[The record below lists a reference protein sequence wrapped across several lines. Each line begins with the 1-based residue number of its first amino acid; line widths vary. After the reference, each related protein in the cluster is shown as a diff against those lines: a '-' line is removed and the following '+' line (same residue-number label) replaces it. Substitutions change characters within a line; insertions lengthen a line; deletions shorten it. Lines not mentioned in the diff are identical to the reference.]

1 MWENRKRI
9 EFEKAKKYMEEAQEV
24 YMEAKQHYKK
34 TCREEALENEVFGE
48 IKKFIPERAFGFIS
62 YTMPGDEEPRELF
75 VHKAAFVDS
84 EGQHIEYDDE
94 QSKKLEGRKVSF
106 VVGWCRKK
114 SKERAEQVR
123 VLDEDEEW
131 RAGEQGGYWGDSED
145 SDPHLTQWLNAN
157 NSARGEECE
166 EGDADEEGDWG
177 EDEGNAEGEESDG
190 TSQNPNWF
198 PPPTARSSSNWF
210 LPPATPSSKTGFS
223 KGALGRGKGKGESDL
238 GKGGPPPPKR
248 QILTAEQAVKAAREE
263 LARSASS
270 SSSSSSSAPTPV
282 WFPPPPL
289 LRVQRL
295 EARMAERVKEIRDL
309 QNKVWAIK
317 ACTGLD

>member
-9 EFEKAKKYMEEAQEV
+9 EFEKAIKYMEEAQEV
-24 YMEAKQHYKK
+24 YMEAKQQYKK
-34 TCREEALENEVFGE
+34 TCEEEALENKEVGE
-48 IKKFIPERAFGFIS
+48 IKKWFPERAFGFIS
-62 YTMPGDEEPRELF
+62 YTKPGLLPGDEEPSDLF
-75 VHKAAFVDS
+75 VHKAAFVPPLD
-84 EGQHIEYDDE
+84 EE

-145 SDPHLTQWLNAN
+145 SDPHLTEWLNAN

-198 PPPTARSSSNWF
+198 PPPTARS
-210 LPPATPSSKTGFS
+210 SSKTGFS

-270 SSSSSSSAPTPV
+270 SSSSSSSAPTPL

-289 LRVQRL
+289 LRLQRL

-309 QNKVWAIK
+309 QNEVRAIK
-317 ACTGLD
+317 AGAGQD

>member
-1 MWENRKRI
+1 MKKARMWENRKRI
-9 EFEKAKKYMEEAQEV
+9 EFEEAKKYYMEAQEV
-24 YMEAKQHYKK
+24 YMEAKQPYKK

-48 IKKFIPERAFGFIS
+48 ITKFIPERAFGLIS

-84 EGQHIEYDDE
+84 EGKHIEYDDE
-94 QSKKLEGRKVSF
+94 ESKELEGRKVSF

-123 VLDEDEEW
+123 VPDEDEEW

-198 PPPTARSSSNWF
+198 PPPTARSSS
-210 LPPATPSSKTGFS
+210 KTEFS
-223 KGALGRGKGKGESDL
+223 KGSGKGKGESDL

-270 SSSSSSSAPTPV
+270 SSSSSSSAPTPL

-309 QNKVWAIK
+309 QNEVWAIK

>member
-1 MWENRKRI
+1 MRTI
-9 EFEKAKKYMEEAQEV
+9 
-24 YMEAKQHYKK
+24 
-34 TCREEALENEVFGE
+34 
-48 IKKFIPERAFGFIS
+48 
-62 YTMPGDEEPRELF
+62 
-75 VHKAAFVDS
+75 
-84 EGQHIEYDDE
+84 
-94 QSKKLEGRKVSF
+94 
-106 VVGWCRKK
+106 
-114 SKERAEQVR
+114 
-123 VLDEDEEW
+123 VL
-131 RAGEQGGYWGDSED
+131 A
-145 SDPHLTQWLNAN
+145 
-157 NSARGEECE
+157 GEECE

-198 PPPTARSSSNWF
+198 PPPTARSSS
-210 LPPATPSSKTGFS
+210 KTGFS

-248 QILTAEQAVKAAREE
+248 QILTAEQAVKAAREQ

-282 WFPPPPL
+282 L
-289 LRVQRL
+289 SSTEVRVQRL

-309 QNKVWAIK
+309 QNEVWAIK